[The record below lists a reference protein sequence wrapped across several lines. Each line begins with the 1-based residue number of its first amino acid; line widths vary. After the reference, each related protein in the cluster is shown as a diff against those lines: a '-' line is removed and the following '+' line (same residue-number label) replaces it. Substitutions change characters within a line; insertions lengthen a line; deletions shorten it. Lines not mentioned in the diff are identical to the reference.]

1 MQYKKILLALLI
13 FLCIAPVFAA
23 DWDNVKSYKPE
34 TITIKNALGLGS
46 TLAKYSLLNNSDYC
60 LVNCWAEGKAE
71 IFSREPLFRNL
82 SFETKQGYKAD
93 VDFKIFIQK
102 TKSEIKEHWN
112 FSDFECYYNISGQ
125 NETNQTFCNRTLLNQ
140 WNETITTFYW
150 EEYTPNT
157 EVDIG
162 NYTWRLEGKKDKLQS
177 VDWIGEA
184 FGEKLTEWA
193 WWNSSWT
200 YRKRINLTNDGST
213 LNDYILQIELDW
225 DSDMAND
232 FSDIRFTDSDEN
244 ELNYWIQK
252 YNSGV
257 NATIRVEIPEIN
269 ADDSSYI
276 WVYYGTGSVSSAS
289 DFDALY
295 PDIKRLYTFDF
306 DDTSTAIDYSGNAN
320 GVFYNLE
327 SGDFVNG
334 RIGKAV
340 KFDGVN
346 EYADFGN
353 LGFNKNAT
361 FCLLLDDYDDTAAP
375 SSTSILSNSDVS
387 SWATIGYRANF
398 VHNADEEQIE
408 FAVSDNGGTGT
419 SVKSSATELE
429 GMKSQWTQM
438 CFTWYA
444 EDNMTIYVNGSQVAS
459 TSAAFTNTALDPE
472 HLFLARKINSGDTTP
487 FTADEV
493 MIWDD
498 ALNETE
504 VAKYWAEAEPTYAFG
519 EEETLTGNPT
529 ITINEPE
536 NNTNTTSNA
545 ITFNCTA
552 EDDLQVDNMS
562 LYINGSVVE
571 TFNFGSSNLTSF
583 STIKT
588 LNSGNYSWYCSV
600 SDNDSNS
607 VSSDTYYFII
617 DSIKPQINFIAPE
630 NSAIYSSPQT
640 WLNYSIYDL
649 HNDTCWYGNETNNY
663 TINCNLNNW
672 TISTHEG
679 INALTI
685 WANDTFGNEHSNSST
700 FIIDTLTP
708 TIEFEYPT
716 NTSYHYVV
724 TNFTY
729 IFTEANPDTCWYS
742 TNNGTTN
749 TTITCGQNVTGLVSY
764 EGNNTWFLWIN
775 DSLGRTNSTNVTF
788 IVDAVP
794 PVLVLHSP
802 LNDSNQVFVNE
813 YPYNV
818 TLNYTATDLSLD
830 SCWYWSDINT
840 TNTTFTCNTDQTITF
855 MTDEPHYIYYYAND
869 SWGNYTEQ
877 ITFFNVYAHNYS
889 QTSDK
894 NETLEGIDATFTLIV
909 GSTGNPSTSATL
921 LFNNTEY
928 SPDTINQNST
938 NYFFSK
944 TLTIPTG
951 TGNSTGR
958 LVNWYWQYSINNI
971 ITDYNTSTQN
981 MTIFAVDLDN
991 CSTYSTLLLNM
1002 TLYDENENAVMDIS
1016 NQTSRIET
1024 DISLKLDETTWS
1036 YNTTLVNNTNLQICV
1051 PDYIF
1056 NYSDFLLYMTTYYTA
1071 TDYAAEFYHIDGQ
1084 TISKD
1089 TIPKIIYLRDL
1100 PLKDSTSFIF
1110 LFKDQYDIE
1119 KSDVIV
1125 ETLRNYIGSSEY
1137 NIVER
1142 GKTDDNGQT
1151 ALHLIEEDA
1160 IYRFKI
1166 YENEEL
1172 IFSSI
1177 DYKAICEEVPCS
1189 IKLRQDFETT
1199 EIDEYLNNYQG
1210 VFSASANPS
1219 TRTLEIEYETQNP
1232 ITLNLTLYQI
1242 NYSSDE
1248 DLIIAN
1254 DYATATSGKLSVNV
1268 PLSYGNDSF
1277 YYALTMSNDTIENAF
1292 VSSGWVNLKPKL
1304 SESNDAMAWLLSGL
1318 FLILMVLFGAAE
1330 GLFMIVFLI
1339 MGVIA
1344 ISLLLIVSIPQ
1355 GIITLIVIGGLAI
1368 AWKLYNSR

>member
-23 DWDNVKSYKPE
+23 DWDNIGIYNKTENSMLIKNSFLLFFEGKDLAKAKLSSPISYDVVFGEKKLVAEFELNLYQDYKNIISDLKLIDTKTNTQINKPVTFAVNNYKIINDTRIYFNCNNSYNSSQINYSNCNKIVNYTEYSKLVSITELNESGLKAGKYKIGIYANVGRGEVIDWIPELLGVSIPQWAIWNESFDYKLYLAFLLNESSGAYIYDMVDNANGTIYSASYSASGKNAGCYDFESSSANYIKLNDEDKYIFGSSFTINVWVKPE
-34 TITIKNALGLGS
+34 SSSGNMAVLGRYGDS
-46 TLAKYSLLNNSDYC
+46 SH
-60 LVNCWAEGKAE
+60 
-71 IFSREPLFRNL
+71 
-82 SFETKQGYKAD
+82 TKQGYWLA
-93 VDFKIFIQK
+93 VNNNVAEFYLG
-102 TKSEIKEHWN
+102 TSA
-112 FSDFECYYNISGQ
+112 
-125 NETNQTFCNRTLLNQ
+125 CN
-140 WNETITTFYW
+140 
-150 EEYTPNT
+150 
-157 EVDIG
+157 
-162 NYTWRLEGKKDKLQS
+162 S
-177 VDWIGEA
+177 
-184 FGEKLTEWA
+184 
-193 WWNSSWT
+193 
-200 YRKRINLTNDGST
+200 
-213 LNDYILQIELDW
+213 
-225 DSDMAND
+225 
-232 FSDIRFTDSDEN
+232 
-244 ELNYWIQK
+244 
-252 YNSGV
+252 
-257 NATIRVEIPEIN
+257 RV
-269 ADDSSYI
+269 
-276 WVYYGTGSVSSAS
+276 SVSS
-289 DFDALY
+289 
-295 PDIKRLYTFDF
+295 
-306 DDTSTAIDYSGNAN
+306 
-320 GVFYNLE
+320 
-327 SGDFVNG
+327 
-334 RIGKAV
+334 
-340 KFDGVN
+340 
-346 EYADFGN
+346 
-353 LGFNKNAT
+353 
-361 FCLLLDDYDDTAAP
+361 
-375 SSTSILSNSDVS
+375 STSL
-387 SWATIGYRANF
+387 
-398 VHNADEEQIE
+398 
-408 FAVSDNGGTGT
+408 GTGT
-419 SVKSSATELE
+419 WRMLTAVYDDINNKIR
-429 GMKSQWTQM
+429 
-438 CFTWYA
+438 
-444 EDNMTIYVNGSQVAS
+444 IYVDGVWKANQTATS
-459 TSAAFTNTALDPE
+459 TCATSMPISIGELGGLNSDFFDGLIDELYIWNESKTDS
-472 HLFLARKINSGDTTP
+472 FINSLYDSGAGT
-487 FTADEV
+487 FYSA
-493 MIWDD
+493 IS
-498 ALNETE
+498 
-504 VAKYWAEAEPTYAFG
+504 
-519 EEETLTGNPT
+519 GNPF

-536 NNTNTTSNA
+536 NNTNTTSNS

-552 EDDLQVDNMS
+552 EDDYEIKNMS
-562 LYINGSVVE
+562 LYINGSIVE

-583 STIKT
+583 STTKT
-588 LNSGNYSWYCSV
+588 LNSGNYSWYCSTT
-600 SDNDSNS
+600 DNDSLTT
-607 VSSDTYYFII
+607 SSDTYYFII

-630 NSAIYSSPQT
+630 NSAIYDSAQT

-679 INALTI
+679 INTLTI
-685 WANDTFGNEHSNSST
+685 WANDTFGNEHSNSTT

-742 TNNGTTN
+742 TNNGATN
-749 TTITCGQNVTGLVSY
+749 ITITCGQNVTGLVSY

-958 LVNWYWQYSINNI
+958 LINWYWQYSINEI

-1002 TLYDENENAVMDIS
+1002 TLYDENENAIMDIS

-1189 IKLRQDFETT
+1189 IELRQDFETT

-1277 YYALTMSNDTIENAF
+1277 YYALTMSNDTIEDAF